1 MAEQSNG
8 LPEVCGTKR
17 FLEIGIFMRTGK
29 RATHHGSELGS
40 IQKPNTFAQTIST
53 SLNFSLAVTRRTI
66 HLYRSLLV

>member
-8 LPEVCGTKR
+8 LPEACGTKR
-17 FLEIGIFMRTGK
+17 FLETGIFMRTGK

-53 SLNFSLAVTRRTI
+53 ILNFPLAVTRRTI
-66 HLYRSLLV
+66 HLSQREC